1 MFCIFKDHTLKLTV
15 RASSIATCMPMNKIK
30 LHVHVLNYFIAFT
43 DVGSGLITKY
53 HTNSSSINSK
63 CQLAREM
70 DRLFQSNQ
78 VTSMFFCDCF
88 VILWCQLAHFRSKNN
103 SIIAG
108 MANKIRHTL
117 YMCVQK
123 YRSLKILVHGWS
135 WGILGVLKLCI
146 CFVLLYH
153 RSHRVYFFVTKFGI

>member
-1 MFCIFKDHTLKLTV
+1 MCLRFVKLTV

-30 LHVHVLNYFIAFT
+30 LHVHVLNYFITFT

-88 VILWCQLAHFRSKNN
+88 VIL
-103 SIIAG
+103 
-108 MANKIRHTL
+108 
-117 YMCVQK
+117 
-123 YRSLKILVHGWS
+123 
-135 WGILGVLKLCI
+135 
-146 CFVLLYH
+146 
-153 RSHRVYFFVTKFGI
+153 

>member
-1 MFCIFKDHTLKLTV
+1 MAV

-78 VTSMFFCDCF
+78 ITSMLF
-88 VILWCQLAHFRSKNN
+88 VTVLWCQLVHFRSKNN

-123 YRSLKILVHGWS
+123 YQSLNILVHGWS

-146 CFVLLYH
+146 CFALLYH
-153 RSHRVYFFVTKFGI
+153 LSHRVYLFVTKFEI

>member
-78 VTSMFFCDCF
+78 VTSMFFCDYF
-88 VILWCQLAHFRSKNN
+88 VMSVSSF
-103 SIIAG
+103 
-108 MANKIRHTL
+108 
-117 YMCVQK
+117 QK
-123 YRSLKILVHGWS
+123 
-135 WGILGVLKLCI
+135 
-146 CFVLLYH
+146 
-153 RSHRVYFFVTKFGI
+153 